1 MAVLPIYPSTLS
13 DEDYAFE
20 GDATPTVPVGP
31 EPFASIDQA
40 NVAGPAL
47 ETPSDIRRLVAPVPI
62 KPDLFAPLIPLSK
75 MFGVTPQT
83 VMDALDVLTARVP
96 VPGQEDAERSLY
108 APQQPPSTLAKA
120 IAGAQGSILRGAE
133 SMTSVPMLATLGL
146 AAAPA
151 AVGKI
156 ASGAIAAQMASQAPE
171 AIAQLSDA
179 IDAKDPEKIAS
190 AVTDLAQLATF
201 TAAAAAH
208 VAGRSPL
215 EKALP
220 KSVEALKETGPAAV
234 QPEAPPE
241 VAPAPEP
248 AKATEVPLDR
258 NLAAQIGYDL
268 VNRGEPD
275 YPLSSLRVGGERIA
289 RQYNVP
295 LRVVDDVRN
304 LITRRLQE
312 VDPEGRNVND
322 KQAHLEAVKDI
333 QDGFQDAALQ
343 KIGVPQP
350 TSKTAQESPPEP
362 ASTVKVAEP
371 APTAPAKE
379 PPPSEPRAAKTLAEL
394 SESGAGEALVAEGA
408 RMKRRGDL
416 QAERDQLKQLIRG
429 LRFQGDERG
438 VAEAEAR
445 LKEVESELAGESK
458 GIAASVRGPGALAG
472 GEAGAVSLQPI
483 RDLIDKA
490 APAVKN
496 AYEAIKNFAS
506 EAKETGKEAIA
517 TPKMTDYRRSVLNW
531 SAKLQR
537 SFGEAA
543 GVQKN
548 IQRAVPDPF
557 RRDGITNWIQAGGD
571 EKVLADRAAA
581 TTDRLLK
588 RGYEAALK
596 LTPEELDVATNAK
609 RLLDDLAKRGQENDV
624 LNSFKENYVTQIWD
638 LGLGK
643 TKSTGGSS
651 SRILKEKFKYSKA
664 STFPTFFHGEQAGY
678 KPKTKDISKLLP
690 IYMHEMN
697 SVIAARELVKEMSKG
712 VASDGR
718 PLVAPRGVG
727 TPVAGAGGE
736 ATLIMPKAVKGE
748 ETLDYKVLPNQPAL
762 QNWRWAAKDTA
773 GAPIFLKSDL
783 ALHPEAYNR
792 IKSVLG
798 RSAIREWY
806 STPTTRL
813 AAVPKLLVK
822 GLDSWNSVTKRT
834 MLGLIAPFHQ
844 TQTGTH
850 GVGHRVNPFGAIPPI
865 DLANDPLQM
874 DAARH
879 GLMLQPDRASE
890 NQFMEGLRPS
900 GLISRIPLIGKVS
913 DMYTDYLFKQYIPGL
928 KFKTYEAILDRNRQ
942 VYARDLA
949 AGTVKTEDVK
959 LLSAQQANAAYGH
972 LNYADLGRN
981 PTIQH
986 LMQFFLLAPDFL
998 EARGRFAGQAI
1009 KGLTGAKAGR
1019 EQILALATLA
1029 IAQAAGAYITAQLS
1043 GGEWDPKHPFEFS
1056 NGARKYTL
1064 RSVPEDMSRLLS
1076 DTRAFIHA
1084 RLSPILG
1091 KGAIQLATGKD
1102 YAGRNVTVGE
1112 TAKELITQPLPL
1124 TLRALPGVREISGAE
1139 RPGAIKWWEQL
1150 AGSVGLKISRFSP
1163 NKALTDIH
1171 TEWLKNN
1178 PDPIIKQDYERNQA
1192 ATYPL
1197 SKYRSLDAALDD
1209 HDPQSIAKAIEE
1221 LRPLVRKDSD
1231 ILKRMRPYIG
1241 KDLNI
1246 NRKPLFQES
1255 AKLERKFVQSLEPEQ
1270 RLLYERAMKERHAQ
1284 WLMFLDVWRQRGP
1297 RSKLQTTNTNTP

>member
-62 KPDLFAPLIPLSK
+62 KPDLFAPLLPLAK
-75 MFGVTPQT
+75 TLGVTPQT
-83 VMDALDVLTARVP
+83 VMDAMDYLAAASPEL
-96 VPGQEDAERSLY
+96 GQEDAERLLY
-108 APQQPPSTLAKA
+108 GPQRPPDALAKSV
-120 IAGAQGSILRGAE
+120 AGAQQSLLRGAE

-151 AVGKI
+151 AVGKV
-156 ASGAIAAQMASQAPE
+156 ASAAFAGQMASQAPE

-179 IDAKDPEKIAS
+179 IDARDPEKIAS

-241 VAPAPEP
+241 
-248 AKATEVPLDR
+248 
-258 NLAAQIGYDL
+258 
-268 VNRGEPD
+268 
-275 YPLSSLRVGGERIA
+275 
-289 RQYNVP
+289 
-295 LRVVDDVRN
+295 
-304 LITRRLQE
+304 
-312 VDPEGRNVND
+312 
-322 KQAHLEAVKDI
+322 
-333 QDGFQDAALQ
+333 
-343 KIGVPQP
+343 
-350 TSKTAQESPPEP
+350 
-362 ASTVKVAEP
+362 
-371 APTAPAKE
+371 PTAPT
-379 PPPSEPRAAKTLAEL
+379 PPPEVSPAA
-394 SESGAGEALVAEGA
+394 ESAPA
-408 RMKRRGDL
+408 
-416 QAERDQLKQLIRG
+416 
-429 LRFQGDERG
+429 
-438 VAEAEAR
+438 AEAAP
-445 LKEVESELAGESK
+445 K
-458 GIAASVRGPGALAG
+458 GIGASVRGPGALAG
-472 GEAGAVSLQPI
+472 GGEAGAMSLQPI

-496 AYEAIKNFAS
+496 AYEAVKNIAS
-506 EAKETGKEAIA
+506 EVKETGKEAIA

-543 GVQKN
+543 SEQKN
-548 IQRAVPDPF
+548 IQRIVPDPI
-557 RRDGITNWIQAGGD
+557 RDAALTNWIQAGGD
-571 EKVLADRAAA
+571 DAILAQRAAA
-581 TTDRLLK
+581 TSDPKLRA
-588 RGYEAALK
+588 GYEAARH
-596 LTPEELDVATNAK
+596 LTPEELQVASDSK
-609 RLLDDLAKRGQENDV
+609 HLFDSLGQRGQANDV

-638 LGLGK
+638 LGK
-643 TKSTGGSS
+643 TKPSGGSS
-651 SRILKEKFKYSKA
+651 SRILKEKFKFAKA
-664 STFPTFFHGEQAGY
+664 STFPTFFDGEQAGY
-678 KPKTKDISKLLP
+678 TPKTKQLSKLLP

-727 TPVAGAGGE
+727 VPVAGAGGE

-748 ETLDYKVLPNQPAL
+748 DTLDYKVLPNQPAL

-773 GAPIFLKSDL
+773 GASIFLKSDL

-834 MLGLIAPFHQ
+834 MLGLLAPFHQ
-844 TQTGTH
+844 VQTGTH
-850 GVGHRVNPFGAIPPI
+850 AVGHRVNPFGAIPAI

-879 GLMLQPDRASE
+879 GLMLLPDRASE
-890 NQFMEGLRPS
+890 SQFMEGLRPS
-900 GLISRIPLIGKVS
+900 GLISKIPLIGKIS
-913 DMYTDYLFKQYIPGL
+913 DWYTNYLFKDYIPGL

-949 AGTVKTEDVK
+949 AGSVKQEDIK
-959 LLSAQQANAAYGH
+959 ILSAQQANAAYGH

-981 PTIQH
+981 PTVQH
-986 LMQFFLLAPDFL
+986 AMQLGLLAPDFL
-998 EARGRFAGQAI
+998 EARGRFAGQAT

-1019 EQILALATLA
+1019 EQVLALATLA
-1029 IAQAAGAYITAQLS
+1029 IAQAAGAYISAQLS

-1056 NGARKYTL
+1056 VGARKYTI
-1064 RSVPEDMSRLLS
+1064 RSVPEDISRLLF

-1102 YAGRNVTVGE
+1102 YAGRNVTAGE

-1150 AGSVGLKISRFSP
+1150 AGSVGLKISRFNP

-1270 RLLYERAMKERHAQ
+1270 RLLYERAMKERHEQ
-1284 WLMFLDVWRQRGP
+1284 WLMFLQVWRQRGP
-1297 RSKLQTTNTNTP
+1297 RSKLQTTTTNTP